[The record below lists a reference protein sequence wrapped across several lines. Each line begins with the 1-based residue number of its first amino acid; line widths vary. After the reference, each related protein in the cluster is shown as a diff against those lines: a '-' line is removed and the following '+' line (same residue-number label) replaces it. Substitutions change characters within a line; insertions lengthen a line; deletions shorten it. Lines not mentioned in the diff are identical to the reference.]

1 MVRAHLFF
9 LASKSASGVI
19 SETSV
24 LVGELGSLYC
34 WERVNDPGHVEICIN
49 PFFLLERDE
58 NVLLPPAEISEY

>member
-1 MVRAHLFF
+1 MI
-9 LASKSASGVI
+9 SK
-19 SETSV
+19 TSV